1 MELQFGIWDHFERH
15 PTIPVARQ
23 YDERIALVQRAEE
36 LGFYGY
42 HVAEHHNTPLD
53 LAPSPTVYLSALAQ
67 RTSRIKLG
75 TLVFIL
81 PDYHPVRLV
90 QELCMLDQLSK
101 GRFVPGFGRGA
112 RDVEHEWFGVDPMDV
127 RTRFAETLAVVESGL
142 NTGTLNFHGKYYD
155 FDSVPMD
162 IRPYDDSGLAL
173 FYAGT
178 PKTAAEMGM
187 NVVAAARTLG
197 PAGMGSLT
205 HEYFDV
211 IEQRRLSGLPVY
223 TKAGEPLVGTTRHLF
238 VADTDEEAFETASRA
253 WRQYARNFTTTSL
266 RIEGKPGPAMIP
278 TGDDIQRYIDRG
290 AIVTGSP
297 ESARDILLAQLKA
310 DGPRVNYFVTALH
323 WGDLTHE
330 EATRSMEL
338 YAAEV
343 MPALRELQG
352 APA

>member
-1 MELQFGIWDHFERH
+1 MGLKFGIWDHFERH
-15 PTIPVARQ
+15 PTIPVAQQ
-23 YDERIALVQRAEE
+23 YDERIELVQRAEE
-36 LGFYGY
+36 LGFSGY

-53 LAPSPTVYLSALAQ
+53 LAPSPTVFLSALAQ
-67 RTSRIKLG
+67 RTSRINLG

-90 QELCMLDQLSK
+90 QEICMLDQLSK
-101 GRFVPGFGRGA
+101 GRVVPGFGRGA

-142 NTGTLNFHGKYYD
+142 NTGKLSFHGKYYD
-155 FDSVPMD
+155 FDDVPMD
-162 IRPYDDSGLAL
+162 LHPYDQSGVAC

-187 NVVAAARTLG
+187 NVVTSARSLG
-197 PAGMGSLT
+197 PAGMGSLAD
-205 HEYFDV
+205 EYFDL
-211 IEQRRLSGLPVY
+211 IEQRRQAGLPVY
-223 TKAGEPLVGTTRHLF
+223 TKGGEALIGTTRHLF
-238 VADTDEEAFETASRA
+238 IADTDEEAFETTSRA
-253 WRQYARNFTTTSL
+253 WHQYARNFTTTSL
-266 RIEGKPGPAMIP
+266 RIEGKPGPPLIP
-278 TGDDIQRYIDRG
+278 TGDDVRQYVERG

-297 ESARDILLAQLKA
+297 SSARDALLAQLRA

-323 WGDLTHE
+323 WGDLTHA
-330 EATRSMEL
+330 EAMHSMEL

-343 MPALRELQG
+343 MPALLELQG